1 MPATLKI
8 ENELWQNGSEFIAG
22 VDEAGRG
29 PLAGPVV
36 AAAVILPQDFS
47 LQGVNDSK
55 QLSSSKRE
63 KLFVLIKQSALAIG
77 ISIVNHKIVD
87 KLNIHQ
93 ANLLAMKL
101 AVEKLEPIPNV
112 LLIDGARFKIKTEI
126 HQINLNKG
134 DQKSVSIAAASIIA
148 KVTRDHLMLA
158 LHKKYP
164 EYGFDQHKGY
174 GTKKHYLML
183 KKYGP
188 CPIHRRSFSLVS
200 SS

>member
-1 MPATLKI
+1 M
-8 ENELWQNGSEFIAG
+8 WQKGFQLIAG

-47 LQGVNDSK
+47 LKGVDDSK
-55 QLSSSKRE
+55 ALSPAKRE
-63 KLFVLIKQSALAIG
+63 TLFIAIKQCALAIG
-77 ISIVNHKIVD
+77 ISVVSHKIVD

-101 AVEKLEPIPNV
+101 AVEKLEPIPNI
-112 LLIDGARFKIKTEI
+112 LLVDGARFKINTLI
-126 HQINLNKG
+126 RQIDLNKG
-134 DQKSVSIAAASIIA
+134 DKKSVSIAAASIIA
-148 KVTRDHLMLA
+148 KVTRDHLMLV

-164 EYGFDQHKGY
+164 EYGFDRHKGY

-188 CPIHRRSFSLVS
+188 CPIHRRSFALN
-200 SS
+200 